1 MGLDAAASQGDND
14 AARVTLVRHF
24 SNKTLLTTITGLGL
38 GLFCLDLYLPLG
50 IGNGVLYGGLVILSF
65 LLPNRKGPLI
75 TAAVCSVLTMADV
88 VLSPTIEGVPLW
100 MGVTNRLFSLTAIW
114 LPVLFF
120 LHRRRAE
127 EALQQAHDELEAR
140 VRSRTQELA
149 ALNKALVAEIDER
162 METERSLR
170 ASEAVLQA
178 NQQELNQS
186 REDLRALAGQ
196 LLTAQE
202 EDRRRISRDLHDD
215 INQRLAMLSMDLRQV
230 EKNPLV
236 DRGELRGAIR
246 SMLDRLTAVSDDV
259 RQMAYRFHPSIL
271 DDLGLVKAIRRLVDD
286 FSARTGVPVSY
297 VHEDPSTALP
307 RELSTSLYRVVQ
319 ESLNNIQRH
328 AVASRIEVELLCEDD
343 LVSLSVRDDGRGF
356 DAARLTSGSGH
367 LGLLSMHERVR
378 LAKGQL
384 EVETAPGK
392 GTHIHVMIP
401 LSRERSNV

>member
-1 MGLDAAASQGDND
+1 MRNQSHH
-14 AARVTLVRHF
+14 V
-24 SNKTLLTTITGLGL
+24 LLITIVVLGL
-38 GLFCLDLYLPLG
+38 ALFVLDLYLPLG

-88 VLSPTIEGVPLW
+88 ILSPTLEGVPLW

-140 VRSRTQELA
+140 VRERTRELA
-149 ALNKALVAEIDER
+149 ALNQALVAEIDER
-162 METERSLR
+162 MQTERSLR

-178 NQQELNQS
+178 SQQELKQS

-215 INQRLAMLSMDLRQV
+215 VNQRLAMLSMDLRQV
-230 EKNPLV
+230 EKSPPGDV
-236 DRGELRGAIR
+236 EELRATIR
-246 SMLDRLTAVSDDV
+246 SISSRLTTLSDDV

-271 DDLGLVKAIRRLVDD
+271 DDLGLVKAVRRLVDD
-286 FSARTGVPVSY
+286 FSARTGVEVSY
-297 VHEDPSTALP
+297 VHKDPTKALAA
-307 RELSTSLYRVVQ
+307 ELATCLYRVVQ
-319 ESLNNIQRH
+319 ESLNNVSRH
-328 AVASRIEVELLCEDD
+328 AQASRVEVELICDED
-343 LVSLSVRDDGRGF
+343 LLSLSIRDNGRGF
-356 DAARLTSGSGH
+356 DAGRPTNAAGH
-367 LGLLSMHERVR
+367 LGLLSMRERVR
-378 LAKGQL
+378 LAKGHL
-384 EVETAPGK
+384 EVESARGE
-392 GTHIHVMIP
+392 GTHIHVTIP
-401 LSRERSNV
+401 LLQGRTDV

>member
-1 MGLDAAASQGDND
+1 MRNQSHH
-14 AARVTLVRHF
+14 V
-24 SNKTLLTTITGLGL
+24 LLITIIALGL
-38 GLFCLDLYLPLG
+38 ALFALDLSLPLG

-88 VLSPTIEGVPLW
+88 ILSPTLEGVPLW

-140 VRSRTQELA
+140 VRERTQELA
-149 ALNKALVAEIDER
+149 ALNQALVAEIDER
-162 METERSLR
+162 MQTERSLR

-178 NQQELNQS
+178 SQQELKQS
-186 REDLRALAGQ
+186 REDLQALAGQ

-230 EKNPLV
+230 EKRPPGDV
-236 DRGELRGAIR
+236 EELRATIR
-246 SMLDRLTAVSDDV
+246 SISSRLTALSDDV

-271 DDLGLVKAIRRLVDD
+271 DDLGLVKAVRRLVDD
-286 FSARTGVPVSY
+286 FSARTGVKVSY
-297 VHEDPSTALP
+297 VHKDPTKALAA
-307 RELSTSLYRVVQ
+307 ELSTCLYRVVQ
-319 ESLNNIQRH
+319 ESLNNVSRH
-328 AVASRIEVELLCEDD
+328 AQASRVEVELICDED
-343 LVSLSVRDDGRGF
+343 LLSLSIRDNGRGF
-356 DAARLTSGSGH
+356 DAVRPTNAAGH

-378 LAKGQL
+378 LAKGHL
-384 EVETAPGK
+384 EVESAPGK
-392 GTHIHVMIP
+392 GTHIHVTIP
-401 LSRERSNV
+401 LLQGRTDV